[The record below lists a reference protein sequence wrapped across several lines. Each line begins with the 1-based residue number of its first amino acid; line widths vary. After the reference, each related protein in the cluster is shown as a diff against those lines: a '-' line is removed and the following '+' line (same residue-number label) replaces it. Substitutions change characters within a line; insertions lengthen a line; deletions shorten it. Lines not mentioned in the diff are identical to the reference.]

1 MMSKDCFLNSKE
13 GKKLCSSRG
22 LSGLVRELSNK
33 EINMVGHRFS
43 FSDNLQKLKF

>member
-1 MMSKDCFLNSKE
+1 MFQDCFLNNKD
-13 GKKLCSSRG
+13 GKNCGSLRG